1 MIEAKRDGRFVPV
14 IGDDVRP
21 GEKLHVRS
29 LDPLTD
35 GSLRVLANG
44 QTLLDQH
51 LTRDRAIEFT
61 APAQPG
67 WLRAE
72 LRLGNDLLEQTPLCG
87 AIDLGANLCP
97 YDAAMVAMTSPVY
110 VR

>member
-1 MIEAKRDGRFVPV
+1 MPV

-21 GEKLHVRS
+21 GEQLHVRS

-51 LTRDRAIEFT
+51 LPRGERDRVHRPGRAGLAARRA
-61 APAQPG
+61 APRQRPA
-67 WLRAE
+67 RA
-72 LRLGNDLLEQTPLCG
+72 DPLCG
-87 AIDLGANLCP
+87 PIDLGANLCA

>member
-1 MIEAKRDGRFVPV
+1 VPV
-14 IGDDVRP
+14 VGDDVRP
-21 GEKLHVRS
+21 GETLHVRS

-35 GSLRVLANG
+35 GSLRVVANG

-51 LTRDRAIEFT
+51 LTRDQAIEFT
-61 APAQPG
+61 VPAQTG

-87 AIDLGANLCP
+87 PINVGANLWP